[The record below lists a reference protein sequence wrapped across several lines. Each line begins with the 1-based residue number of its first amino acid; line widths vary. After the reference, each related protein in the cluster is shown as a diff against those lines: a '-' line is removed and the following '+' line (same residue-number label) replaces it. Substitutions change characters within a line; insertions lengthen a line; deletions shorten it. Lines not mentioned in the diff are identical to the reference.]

1 MEEHLI
7 SLPMVPVVLASNI
20 SDASYQKEFVLLFFF
35 FKIYLQQICINL
47 YRNFYQSSSGTCVFS
62 AI

>member
-1 MEEHLI
+1 MEEHWI

-35 FKIYLQQICINL
+35 EIYLQQICINL